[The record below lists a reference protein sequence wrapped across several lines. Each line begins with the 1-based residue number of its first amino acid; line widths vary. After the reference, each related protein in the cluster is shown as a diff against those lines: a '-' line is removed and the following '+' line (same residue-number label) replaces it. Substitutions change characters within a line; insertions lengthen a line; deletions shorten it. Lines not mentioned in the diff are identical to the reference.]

1 MKKLKIALVVM
12 PLSVLF
18 FGLNACKKSPSSSAT
33 TKCTTCLTCL
43 NSVMEIDS
51 MGAYSTGIVYG
62 PLKSTFFAQQD
73 SFSTSWTTAFDNRLQ
88 KTSDGFFGANGLAIN
103 VNLDS
108 LLPGSLPTK
117 VSFAH
122 ARFGGA
128 WGNIDSN
135 WVNIQ
140 IDHSPL
146 IKTSIDRVASYL
158 TPLGYTVSYFSNP
171 GMVEER
177 PGVSIA
183 GVVDSIIIE
192 SPTPMH
198 QVKIGANT
206 AKSEMRNIC
215 FHN

>member
-1 MKKLKIALVVM
+1 M
-12 PLSVLF
+12 
-18 FGLNACKKSPSSSAT
+18 GSA
-33 TKCTTCLTCL
+33 
-43 NSVMEIDS
+43 
-51 MGAYSTGIVYG
+51 YR
-62 PLKSTFFAQQD
+62 PLKSTFFAHQD
-73 SFSTSWTTAFDNRLQ
+73 SFSKSWTTTFDKSLQ
-88 KTSDGFFGANGLAIN
+88 KTSNGFFGADGLAIN

-122 ARFGGA
+122 ARFGYPITGFT
-128 WGNIDSN
+128 DST

-158 TPLGYTVSYFSNP
+158 TPLGYNVSYFYYP
-171 GMVEER
+171 GMLEV
-177 PGVSIA
+177 GSGHSST
-183 GVVDSIIIE
+183 GVVDSLVIE

-198 QVKIGANT
+198 HVIIGANLS
-206 AKSEMRNIC
+206 KSEIRNIC